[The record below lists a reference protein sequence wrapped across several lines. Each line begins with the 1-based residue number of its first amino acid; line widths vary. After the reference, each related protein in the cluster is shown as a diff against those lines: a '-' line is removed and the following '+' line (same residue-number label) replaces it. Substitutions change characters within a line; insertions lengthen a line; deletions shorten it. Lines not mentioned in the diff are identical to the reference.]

1 MAVSFHLASDPV
13 FQDGD
18 GDLLASL
25 KRAKAENRQEYR
37 MRRYFSYSL
46 LIIDEVGYLP
56 VDPEAANL
64 LFELIAR
71 RYEAESTIITTN
83 TSLSKWGGRCSGTRW
98 RPKRGAKEDISNFVH
113 VHVSQNVQICI
124 DANTHPVF
132 LDVVEFI
139 ALLGGNLDDALA
151 VDCWVSMDTIPF
163 GLGSI

>member
-25 KRAKAENRQEYR
+25 KRAKAENRQECR

-83 TSLSKWGGRCSGTRW
+83 TSLSKWGGDVRGRDGGPSGARRKTLAILYTFTLVKMYKYALTLTLI
-98 RPKRGAKEDISNFVH
+98 PY
-113 VHVSQNVQICI
+113 
-124 DANTHPVF
+124 F
-132 LDVVEFI
+132 L
-139 ALLGGNLDDALA
+139 
-151 VDCWVSMDTIPF
+151 T
-163 GLGSI
+163 